1 VTDEPDGRM
10 AAILA
15 VADALRG
22 QRFVHE
28 VLSEWR
34 AKRHLAGRE
43 AALATELGLGTVRHL
58 VTIEHILSTLAHI
71 DRRRTAPR
79 LRAILYTAVYQIVW
93 LDRVPVFA
101 AVDEAVALAR
111 RLVGGRAPGMTNA
124 VLRRV
129 AGAVRQRRV
138 PWQRLDPTQVRV
150 SWDQACRFG
159 VAVLPEPKEGNE
171 VAHFAAATGERLQ
184 RYAELVRRY
193 GPEQAESVAWASQAT
208 PAVVLQRN
216 ALRVPCDEFA
226 RVLHD
231 AFGSCI
237 ELAGDAAF
245 LPPTVP
251 VVETAVFRDGL
262 VFIQDSTANAAARA
276 VSAQRGERIL
286 DLCAAPGGKTLALA
300 LDMQDHGEVVAC
312 DTAPERLAR
321 VRENVERLRLTCVRP
336 CLQNAQ
342 REQSPEGGPGAGAS
356 GSEKAFDAALVD
368 VPCSNTGVI
377 ARRPEARLGLT
388 PPKLRSL
395 VSVQGQLLRQ
405 AAHCVRPGGRL
416 VYSTC
421 SIEPAENEEIVA
433 EFLAENP
440 AWRLDRQE
448 TILPAWGPRPS
459 DWRDAGY
466 FARLVRGLHGG

>member
-28 VLSEWR
+28 ALSEWR

-58 VTIEHILSTLAHI
+58 VTIEHILSTLAQV

-79 LRAILYTAVYQIVW
+79 LRAILDTAVYQIVW

-171 VAHFAAATGERLQ
+171 VAHFASATGERLQ

-226 RVLHD
+226 RLLHD
-231 AFGSCI
+231 AFGSCV

-245 LPPTVP
+245 LPPTIP

-276 VSAQRGERIL
+276 VSAQQGERIL
-286 DLCAAPGGKTLALA
+286 DLCAAPGGKSLALA

-312 DTAPERLAR
+312 DNAPERLAR
-321 VRENVERLRLTCVRP
+321 VRENVERLRLSCVHTRLLGP
-336 CLQNAQ
+336 DTPGLD
-342 REQSPEGGPGAGAS
+342 PETDS
-356 GSEKAFDAALVD
+356 FDAALVD

-395 VSVQGQLLRQ
+395 VSVQRQLLRQ

-421 SIEPAENEEIVA
+421 SLEPAENEEIVA
-433 EFLAENP
+433 DFLAEDP
-440 AWRLDRQE
+440 AWHLDRQE

-459 DWRDAGY
+459 DWRDGGY
-466 FARLVRGLHGG
+466 FARLVRGLHGS

>member
-1 VTDEPDGRM
+1 MTDEPDGRT

-28 VLSEWR
+28 ALSEWR

-58 VTIEHILSTLAHI
+58 VTIEHILSTLAQV

-129 AGAVRQRRV
+129 AGAVRERRV
-138 PWQRLDPTQVRV
+138 PWQRFDPTQVRV
-150 SWDQACRFG
+150 SWDQGCCFSG
-159 VAVLPEPKEGNE
+159 AVLPEPKAGD
-171 VAHFAAATGERLQ
+171 VAAYLAAATGERLQ
-184 RYAELVRRY
+184 RYGELVRRY

-226 RVLHD
+226 RMLHD
-231 AFGSCI
+231 AFGSCV
-237 ELAGDAAF
+237 EFAGDAAF

-262 VFIQDSTANAAARA
+262 VFIQDSTAHAAARA
-276 VSAQRGERIL
+276 VSAQQGERIL
-286 DLCAAPGGKTLALA
+286 DLCAAPGGKSLAMA
-300 LDMQDHGEVVAC
+300 LDMLDHGEVVAC

-321 VRENVERLRLTCVRP
+321 VRENVERLKLTCVHTRLLAP
-336 CLQNAQ
+336 DNPDLD
-342 REQSPEGGPGAGAS
+342 PEADS
-356 GSEKAFDAALVD
+356 FDAALVD
-368 VPCSNTGVI
+368 VPCSNSGVV

-388 PPKLRSL
+388 PSKLRSL

-405 AAHCVRPGGRL
+405 AANCVRPGGRL

-421 SIEPAENEEIVA
+421 SLEPAENEEIVA
-433 EFLAENP
+433 DFLAENP

-448 TILPAWGPRPS
+448 TILPTGGPRPS
-459 DWRDAGY
+459 DWRDGGY
-466 FARLVRGLHGG
+466 FAQLTCCRPTTAL